1 MNPLTR
7 VDVLILGAGMSG
19 LAMATGLLRAGRR
32 DFVVVEQST
41 GLGGTWWDNR
51 YPGAAVDVPAPLYS
65 FSFAPNPRWS
75 RRFASAAEILAYQQQ
90 LAREHGLQAHL
101 QLGRRV
107 VEARFDEARGRWQI
121 VLDDGSGFDARAF
134 VCSTGPLSVPRWPA
148 IEGLHGF
155 AGPCLHTA
163 RWDARVPLAGRRVGV
178 IGTGSTAAQ
187 LVPELVRQG
196 AQLTVFQRTPNW
208 VLPKLDRRYG
218 AIDRLLYRVPG
229 WNTAVRLTWAAVSE
243 LFRRGFEPG
252 TGAQRRLLALAA
264 LHLRRQVADTAL
276 RERLRPPYPI
286 GCKRIIFSNEWL
298 RTLASPAVALVSE
311 ALERVTP
318 EGVATADGRTHALD
332 VLVCATGFDVEH
344 ALATPIVGRAG
355 QPLQQAWR
363 DGPEA
368 HFGSSVAGFPNLFL
382 MLGPNTAT
390 GHTSTLL
397 FIEPQ
402 VDFVLRSLAELERRG
417 LAWLDVRPGTQDSFN
432 TELQARLANSVWM
445 QCRSWYRAASG
456 RNVAIWPGYTPEF
469 RRRLAALDFSGYEFG

>member
-1 MNPLTR
+1 M
-7 VDVLILGAGMSG
+7 
-19 LAMATGLLRAGRR
+19 
-32 DFVVVEQST
+32 
-41 GLGGTWWDNR
+41 
-51 YPGAAVDVPAPLYS
+51 
-65 FSFAPNPRWS
+65 
-75 RRFASAAEILAYQQQ
+75 
-90 LAREHGLQAHL
+90 
-101 QLGRRV
+101 
-107 VEARFDEARGRWQI
+107 
-121 VLDDGSGFDARAF
+121 
-134 VCSTGPLSVPRWPA
+134 
-148 IEGLHGF
+148 
-155 AGPCLHTA
+155 
-163 RWDARVPLAGRRVGV
+163 
-178 IGTGSTAAQ
+178 
-187 LVPELVRQG
+187 
-196 AQLTVFQRTPNW
+196 
-208 VLPKLDRRYG
+208 
-218 AIDRLLYRVPG
+218 
-229 WNTAVRLTWAAVSE
+229 
-243 LFRRGFEPG
+243 
-252 TGAQRRLLALAA
+252 
-264 LHLRRQVADTAL
+264 
-276 RERLRPPYPI
+276 
-286 GCKRIIFSNEWL
+286 
-298 RTLASPAVALVSE
+298 ALVSE

-318 EGVATADGRTHALD
+318 EGVATADGRPHALD

-417 LAWLDVRPGTQDSFN
+417 QAWLDVRRETQDGFN